1 MIFGEEEILYNCEIP
16 IYTVNMTCQCNGNY
30 RTESRNV
37 EISASQVKPNTTKTF
52 VVSVQGQ

>member
-1 MIFGEEEILYNCEIP
+1 
-16 IYTVNMTCQCNGNY
+16 MTCQCNGNY